1 MSARHNPVVVLVGTF
16 DTKGEEYAFLRER
29 LTAADVETVL
39 VDAGIGTPD
48 GLEPDISAV
57 DVAREAG
64 EVLGGLRQGQDR
76 GQAVSAM
83 ASGVGRIARRLY
95 EEGRCD
101 GVLGVGGSGGT
112 TIATGA
118 MRALPLGVPKLMVS
132 TVATLDTRTYV
143 GSSDITMMASVV
155 DVAGLNSITRP
166 ILSNA
171 AAAMAGMVRQPAPPT
186 AEVHRTTIAATMFGV
201 TTGCVTAAR
210 RELERLGHEVI
221 VFHATGTGGRA
232 METLV
237 DEGHFDAVLD
247 ATTTELADEV
257 AGGELSAGPDRL
269 EAAGRRGIPQVV
281 SLGALDMIN
290 FGAVETLPESMR
302 NRLLHRHNP
311 SVTLVRTA
319 VQECAEVGR
328 RIGQKLSASRGP
340 VAVYVPL
347 RGISQL
353 SEQGGPFHDA
363 AADEALIDGLRRH
376 LSDDVEYHALDLSI
390 NDPEFATEMA
400 RRLHRYLTADS
411 TGDTT

>member
-1 MSARHNPVVVLVGTF
+1 MSAPRDPVVLLIGTF
-16 DTKGEEYAFLRER
+16 DTKGQEYAFLRER
-29 LTAADVETVL
+29 LTAADLETVL
-39 VDAGIGTPD
+39 IDAGIGDPD
-48 GLEPDISAV
+48 GLDADISSAE
-57 DVAREAG
+57 VAREAG
-64 EVLGGLRQGQDR
+64 EDLGRLRQGQDR
-76 GQAVSAM
+76 GRAVSAM
-83 ASGVGRIARRLY
+83 AAGVGSVARRLY
-95 EEGRCD
+95 EQGRCD

-112 TIATGA
+112 TIVTGA

-171 AAAMAGMVRQPAPPT
+171 AAAMAGMVRQPPSPIL
-186 AEVHRTTIAATMFGV
+186 EVRRTTIAATMFGV

-221 VFHATGTGGRA
+221 VFHATGAGGRA

-247 ATTTELADEV
+247 VTTTELADEV

-290 FGAVETLPESMR
+290 FGAVETLPESMH

-319 VQECAEVGR
+319 VRESAEVGR
-328 RIGQKLSASRGP
+328 RIGQKLSAARGP

-347 RGISQL
+347 RGISEL
-353 SEQGGPFHDA
+353 SQQGGPFYDA

-376 LSDDVEYHALDLSI
+376 LSDDVEYHALELAI
-390 NDPEFATEMA
+390 NDPDFAREMA
-400 RRLHRYLTADS
+400 HRLHRYLTADPS
-411 TGDTT
+411 GDRI